1 MNMLKRGYIII
12 LFSFGEIYASFWYS
26 DRATAIQP
34 RMGAPG
40 RRAQTSWHSRPPG
53 NAALAHPPL
62 RHRLPPSSTAA
73 TARTRKGA
81 ILTPDSAPLAPLVP
95 KGISFAL
102 ICGFVW
108 SWVAYDLF
116 FGAVSQ
122 PVTDLMLRG
131 WKWVARL

>member
-1 MNMLKRGYIII
+1 M
-12 LFSFGEIYASFWYS
+12 
-26 DRATAIQP
+26 AT
-34 RMGAPG
+34 PG

-73 TARTRKGA
+73 TAGTRKGA

-95 KGISFAL
+95 KGIAFAL

-108 SWVAYDLF
+108 SWVACDLF
-116 FGAVSQ
+116 IRGGFRA
-122 PVTDLMLRG
+122 VTDLMLRDR
-131 WKWVARL
+131 KWVTRL

>member
-1 MNMLKRGYIII
+1 MLKRGYIII

-26 DRATAIQP
+26 DQAVVIQP
-34 RMGAPG
+34 RMAALG
-40 RRAQTSWHSRPPG
+40 RRAQTSWHSCPPG

-62 RHRLPPSSTAA
+62 RHRLPPSTAA
-73 TARTRKGA
+73 TAGTCKGA
-81 ILTPDSAPLAPLVP
+81 ILTLDSAPLAPLVP
-95 KGISFAL
+95 KGIAFAL

-108 SWVAYDLF
+108 SWVACDLF
-116 FGAVSQ
+116 SRAVLG